1 MFETADRFEAGFHI
15 LNQWLA
21 IKQKGKN
28 LASFF
33 EDNDIGNAAIYGMG
47 ALGERLLCDL
57 RQLQI
62 PVLYGIDKMA
72 EEKRIQGLK
81 LYGADT
87 DFYPDVDAI
96 IVTPVQ
102 DYWNIVEALK
112 NKTKVPILSLEDVI
126 EYCA

>member
-33 EDNDIGNAAIYGMG
+33 EDNNIGNAAIYGMG

-81 LYGADT
+81 LYGADA

>member
-1 MFETADRFEAGFHI
+1 
-15 LNQWLA
+15 
-21 IKQKGKN
+21 
-28 LASFF
+28 
-33 EDNDIGNAAIYGMG
+33 
-47 ALGERLLCDL
+47 
-57 RQLQI
+57 
-62 PVLYGIDKMA
+62 MA

-81 LYGADT
+81 LYGADA